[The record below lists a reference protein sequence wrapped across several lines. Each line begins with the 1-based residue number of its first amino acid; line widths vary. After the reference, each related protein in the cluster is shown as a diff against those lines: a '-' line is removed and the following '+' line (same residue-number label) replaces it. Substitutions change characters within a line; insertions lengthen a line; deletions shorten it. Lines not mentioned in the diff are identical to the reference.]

1 MWGILS
7 APIRPLGHRARL
19 ARLAGEEVGVTTVS
33 GRILTVPN
41 VLSLVR
47 LLLIPVFL
55 VLLVVG
61 EYGYALLTLVI
72 SSVTDFVD
80 GFIARR
86 FNQVSRLGQLL
97 DPAVDRLFIFSTLIG
112 LAWQEV
118 VPWWLVVVIVGRDLL
133 LLVLGIVLANYG
145 YGPLPVHH
153 LGKVATFALL
163 FALPVLVLAVAF
175 PELAPVANPVGWAA
189 AIWGAFLYWW
199 AGIVYLLESIRVV
212 RIPQGTQG
220 GISDTVER

>member
-1 MWGILS
+1 M
-7 APIRPLGHRARL
+7 A
-19 ARLAGEEVGVTTVS
+19 TVS
-33 GRILTVPN
+33 GRILTIPN
-41 VLSLVR
+41 VLSVIR

-72 SSVTDFVD
+72 SSITDFVD
-80 GFIARR
+80 GYVARR
-86 FNQVSRLGQLL
+86 FDQVSRLGQLL

-118 VPWWLVVVIVGRDLL
+118 VPWWLVFVIVGRDVLL
-133 LLVLGIVLANYG
+133 LILGVVLANYG

-163 FALPVLVLAVAF
+163 FALPVLVLGVAF
-175 PELAPVANPVGWAA
+175 PSLAAVTNPVGWAA

-199 AGIVYLLESIRVV
+199 AGIIYLGETLRIV
-212 RIPQGTQG
+212 RIPRGAPGTD
-220 GISDTVER
+220 SDTLER